1 MTALKK
7 TQPEKK
13 PCTPN
18 VINTTAAA
26 AGACAAAVDIP

>member
-7 TQPEKK
+7 TQPENKLF
-13 PCTPN
+13 TPN

-26 AGACAAAVDIP
+26 ACACAAAVDIP